1 MKGADGYLIA
11 KREMQQALM
20 NRVNKLEEEMIE
32 LPATSATVERHKIL
46 KAKIAALEE
55 FRSFTRNVMLWDT
68 KKDEE

>member
-1 MKGADGYLIA
+1 MKGGEGYLIA

-46 KAKIAALEE
+46 KAKIAVLEE

-68 KKDEE
+68 KRDEE